1 MFSEHTRVQVDDQLW
16 GTPFPVMLCV
26 PSSSSPVLEF
36 HMLIETSATG
46 GRRRMPYMTLD
57 IPCRLQL
64 AVSETACW
72 RLLSVV
78 RKLPLDVLS
87 MAADPTIAPV
97 GPAPSPSTPSVD
109 AMLIIGLLSLGSVD
123 GTLYLRSEPRARPR
137 DAHLFVSAA
146 ALSMLPEALDSVKI
160 KLEARE
166 VSGVSMR
173 ASQLWAIIEDQL
185 RAEVVNIGFSLL
197 YSYLGYFGTSA
208 VGQGLSAVSSGLK
221 MVAGVSRAESLSS
234 APVANIT
241 EGVSKGAAS
250 VAKGLFKG
258 LKGVYQ
264 QPLEGAKDGAT
275 GFMKGLGHG
284 LAGVVAMPLAG
295 AMDLGAS
302 TMQGVNASI
311 TTALQG
317 TSSTAGMVRR
327 RTQRAVSPTG
337 AVIPFDFERSL
348 AHGLLKLTAISPGV
362 TTQRFSSRRRRNL
375 RRKSRTTSE
384 GQLDSYFV
392 LPSSHVAL
400 LTNSGILLLR
410 APAFVA
416 IYQQLHQP
424 SVTGPVQGLEPG
436 VPCPDAGWHLACA
449 TTDPQVFCSDCV
461 NEHTTK
467 PHVLRHDACT
477 CLIVLPG
484 HQRAACCR

>member
-1 MFSEHTRVQVDDQLW
+1 MQVDDQLW
-16 GTPFPVMLCV
+16 GTPFPVMLCAL
-26 PSSSSPVLEF
+26 PSDSQHGNEPPALEF

-57 IPCRLQL
+57 IPCRLRIAL
-64 AVSETACW
+64 SETACW
-72 RLLSVV
+72 RLFAVYRS
-78 RKLPLDVLS
+78 LPLDVLTT
-87 MAADPTIAPV
+87 PTAHATAGP
-97 GPAPSPSTPSVD
+97 PAPAATPRPAVD
-109 AMLIIGLLSLGSVD
+109 AMLIIGLLSLGSVG
-123 GTLYLRSEPRARPR
+123 GTLHLRSDPRARPR
-137 DAHLFVSAA
+137 DAHLYVSAA
-146 ALSMLPEALDSVKI
+146 ALSMLPEALDSVRI

-173 ASQLWAIIEDQL
+173 ASQLWTIIEDQL
-185 RAEVVNIGFSLL
+185 RAEVLNIAFSLL

-221 MVAGVSRAESLSS
+221 MVAGVSEVDAASS

-317 TSSTAGMVRR
+317 TSTVGTSRR
-327 RTQRAVSPTG
+327 RIQRAVSPAG
-337 AVIPFDFERSL
+337 AVIPFEFERSL
-348 AHGLLKLTAISPGV
+348 AHGLLRLTAMSPGV
-362 TTQRFSSRRRRNL
+362 AKHRFSSRRRRNL
-375 RRKSRTTSE
+375 RRKSRATSE

-392 LPSSHVAL
+392 LPNGHVAL
-400 LTNSGILLLR
+400 LTSQGILLLK
-410 APAFVA
+410 AQAFVA
-416 IYQQLHQP
+416 MYQQLHAP
-424 SVTGPVQGLEPG
+424 SGAASFQRLEPG
-436 VPCPDAGWHLACA
+436 VAAA
-449 TTDPQVFCSDCV
+449 SV
-461 NEHTTK
+461 
-467 PHVLRHDACT
+467 PHAHVSRRL
-477 CLIVLPG
+477 LF
-484 HQRAACCR
+484 

>member
-1 MFSEHTRVQVDDQLW
+1 
-16 GTPFPVMLCV
+16 MLGV
-26 PSSSSPVLEF
+26 LPSDNQAGSPPPVLEF

-64 AVSETACW
+64 ALSETACW
-72 RLLSVV
+72 RLVALA
-78 RKLPLDVLS
+78 RALPLDVLS
-87 MAADPTIAPV
+87 MAVEPPSVSAGPSEAPAV
-97 GPAPSPSTPSVD
+97 APRPAVD
-109 AMLIIGLLSLGSVD
+109 AMLIIGLLSLGSVV
-123 GTLYLRSEPRARPR
+123 GTLHLRSEPRARPR

-173 ASQLWAIIEDQL
+173 ASQLWTIIEDQL
-185 RAEVVNIGFSLL
+185 RAEVINIGFSLL

-221 MVAGVSRAESLSS
+221 MVAGVSTADAESS

-317 TSSTAGMVRR
+317 TSGTAGMTRR

-337 AVIPFDFERSL
+337 AVIPFDLERSL
-348 AHGLLKLTAISPGV
+348 AHGLLKLTAMSPGV
-362 TTQRFSSRRRRNL
+362 AKHRFSSRRRRNL

-384 GQLDSYFV
+384 GQLDTYFI
-392 LPSSHVAL
+392 LPQGHVVL
-400 LTNSGILLLR
+400 LTSQGILLLR
-410 APAFVA
+410 APAFSA
-416 IYQQLHQP
+416 MYQQVRQA
-424 SVTGPVQGLEPG
+424 SASGTVQGLEPG
-436 VPCPDAGWHLACA
+436 KHAHLNRARL
-449 TTDPQVFCSDCV
+449 QV
-461 NEHTTK
+461 H
-467 PHVLRHDACT
+467 
-477 CLIVLPG
+477 
-484 HQRAACCR
+484 CCCWRLMMSW

>member
-1 MFSEHTRVQVDDQLW
+1 MLGVLPSDSQY
-16 GTPFPVMLCV
+16 GSPPPVV
-26 PSSSSPVLEF
+26 EF

-64 AVSETACW
+64 ALSETACW
-72 RLLSVV
+72 RLVSVAQT
-78 RKLPLDVLS
+78 LPLDVLRNS
-87 MAADPTIAPV
+87 ADPIRTSLDPDVEPAQRARPV
-97 GPAPSPSTPSVD
+97 VD

-123 GTLYLRSEPRARPR
+123 GTLHLRTEPRARPR
-137 DAHLFVSAA
+137 DAHLYVSAA
-146 ALSMLPEALDSVKI
+146 ALSMLPDALDSVKI

-173 ASQLWAIIEDQL
+173 ASQLWTIIEDQL
-185 RAEVVNIGFSLL
+185 RAEVINIGLSLL

-221 MVAGVSRAESLSS
+221 MVAGVSDAETS
-234 APVANIT
+234 APVANFT

-264 QPLEGAKDGAT
+264 QPMEGAKDGAT

-317 TSSTAGMVRR
+317 SSSTAVLTRR
-327 RTQRAVSPTG
+327 RTQRAVSRAG
-337 AVIPFDFERSL
+337 SVIPYDVERSL
-348 AHGLLKLTAISPGV
+348 AHGLLKLTAMSPGV
-362 TTQRFSSRRRRNL
+362 AKLHLSSRRRRNV
-375 RRKSRTTSE
+375 RRKSRATSE
-384 GQLDSYFV
+384 GQLDTYFV
-392 LPSSHVAL
+392 LQNSQVAL
-400 LTNSGILLLR
+400 LTNQGILLLR

-416 IYQQLHQP
+416 IFQHLRQRSASGSLQ
-424 SVTGPVQGLEPG
+424 SLEPG
-436 VPCPDAGWHLACA
+436 EPCSKILLPFFDVYVGFCNIFHESIFRKIVHMLFPATACQHG
-449 TTDPQVFCSDCV
+449 PLSKISCCV
-461 NEHTTK
+461 VINRYE
-467 PHVLRHDACT
+467 
-477 CLIVLPG
+477 I
-484 HQRAACCR
+484 CR